1 MQTRAKDQA
10 KYKRKDMRH
19 DSHNEFDSG
28 KVPPGD
34 QPVVMQEKH
43 SSAMQRKAFITIFL
57 SAGLCA

>member
-28 KVPPGD
+28 NVSHGA
-34 QPVVMQEKH
+34 QPAVMQEKH
-43 SSAMQRKAFITIFL
+43 GTMQRKAFITIFL
-57 SAGLCA
+57 PAGLCA

>member
-28 KVPPGD
+28 NVSHGDLPP
-34 QPVVMQEKH
+34 VMQEKH
-43 SSAMQRKAFITIFL
+43 GTMQKKAFITIFL
-57 SAGLCA
+57 PAGLCA